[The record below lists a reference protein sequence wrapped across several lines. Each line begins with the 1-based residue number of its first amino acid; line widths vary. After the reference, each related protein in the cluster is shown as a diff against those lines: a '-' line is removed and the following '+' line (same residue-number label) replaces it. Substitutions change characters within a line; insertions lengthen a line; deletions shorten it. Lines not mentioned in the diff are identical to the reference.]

1 MWRKIRE
8 KMSKNWLTKEEA
20 LKSGKL
26 CSANN
31 SYREA
36 VQLGRRFLSKSKCA
50 SIGMAV
56 KKNEEPSAFV
66 YSDEGVRPNFYMPLY
81 ERTEFFQVHQ
91 KLDVS
96 EINKEDN
103 LHMVPRSQM
112 KDWGFKRYK
121 VLPVEGYVENET
133 ELEIVYNILETIE
146 YQENKLKMLLEV
158 SS

>member
-1 MWRKIRE
+1 
-8 KMSKNWLTKEEA
+8 
-20 LKSGKL
+20 
-26 CSANN
+26 
-31 SYREA
+31 
-36 VQLGRRFLSKSKCA
+36 
-50 SIGMAV
+50 
-56 KKNEEPSAFV
+56 
-66 YSDEGVRPNFYMPLY
+66 
-81 ERTEFFQVHQ
+81 
-91 KLDVS
+91 
-96 EINKEDN
+96 INKEDN